1 MKYNKKFILK
11 TGEEIT
17 VRSATEKDLDN
28 IKDYCNILFKQT
40 DNFTRGKEDEP
51 VGIEN
56 CKKYITNQ
64 IFLIVELNKQ
74 LIAHTNLSQKSYL
87 NRMKHRCEIGIGVL
101 MEHWHKGIAN
111 VLMNEI
117 VKIATEIGYEQ
128 MELVV
133 IKSNKNA
140 IKLYNKFGFKKQ
152 GVFKNS
158 FKYVNDNYV
167 DGICMIKMLNK

>member
-1 MKYNKKFILK
+1 
-11 TGEEIT
+11 
-17 VRSATEKDLDN
+17 
-28 IKDYCNILFKQT
+28 
-40 DNFTRGKEDEP
+40 
-51 VGIEN
+51 
-56 CKKYITNQ
+56 
-64 IFLIVELNKQ
+64 
-74 LIAHTNLSQKSYL
+74 
-87 NRMKHRCEIGIGVL
+87 
-101 MEHWHKGIAN
+101 
-111 VLMNEI
+111 
-117 VKIATEIGYEQ
+117 